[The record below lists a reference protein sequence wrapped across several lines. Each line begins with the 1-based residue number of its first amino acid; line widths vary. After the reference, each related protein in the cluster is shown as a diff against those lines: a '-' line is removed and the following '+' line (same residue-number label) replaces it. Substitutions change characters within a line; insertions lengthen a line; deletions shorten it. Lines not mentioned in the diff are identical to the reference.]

1 MMTSFAYNDMSVH
14 AWLVTESP
22 YSSHDQYDQYGR
34 RPERDASRDAAPPVP
49 PKSPGMT
56 RHQHLP
62 PTHHQIGAIKED
74 PDMAD
79 SEVLVNT
86 LAQLAATHQCF
97 PTIK

>member
-1 MMTSFAYNDMSVH
+1 MYMLVH

-22 YSSHDQYDQYGR
+22 YSSHEQYDQYGR
-34 RPERDASRDAAPPVP
+34 VTGRDAPRDAAPPVP

-86 LAQLAATHQCF
+86 VAQLPATC
-97 PTIK
+97 